1 MTISQRD
8 KKYIW
13 HPLNQHKLTPE
24 SIAIVKAEGVYL
36 YDENGNKYID
46 GISSWYT
53 ASYGHCNPKIIEAVK
68 KQLGQLNQVVFSG
81 FTHEPAVKL
90 SEKLMEILPS
100 DQQKIFF
107 SDNGSTAVEVG
118 IKLALQYFGNKK
130 ENRTKILALENGFH
144 GDTFGAMAAS
154 ADSVYNHPFR
164 DFLVDV
170 KRIPVPTSENIENIL
185 SELLNYDL
193 VEVAGFVY
201 EPIVQGAYGMK
212 VYDVDALN
220 TLLSFLKEK
229 GIILIADEVMTGF
242 GKTGKYFASDWM
254 EIQPDIMCFSKA
266 LTAGVVPMAVTSC
279 SQHIY
284 EAFYDEDI
292 SKAFFHAHTY
302 SANPVACSAAIT
314 GLEILISDEI
324 QANIQTIE
332 KENRQFL
339 NDLAS
344 EFSIENTRALGAI
357 AAFEV
362 KVDQEEGT
370 YGKLRDKFYQFFME
384 HGVYLRPLGN
394 TIYWLPPFTITKQEL
409 HKIHQ
414 VIKQSLKEVL

>member
-370 YGKLRDKFYQFFME
+370 YGKLRDKFYHFFME